1 MTDPING
8 LIMAACIL
16 VLGCIGL
23 SFTAVTLFVRQR
35 RRSVASVNESVNG

>member
-1 MTDPING
+1 MPDPTNG

-23 SFTAVTLFVRQR
+23 SFTAVTLFVRQK
-35 RRSVASVNESVNG
+35 RRSITSVNEGVNG